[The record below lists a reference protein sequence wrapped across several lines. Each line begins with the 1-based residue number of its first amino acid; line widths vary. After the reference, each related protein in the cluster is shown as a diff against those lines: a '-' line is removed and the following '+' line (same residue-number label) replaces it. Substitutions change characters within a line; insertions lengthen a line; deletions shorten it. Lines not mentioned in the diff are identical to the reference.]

1 MVNSLCGKGNSVKN
15 VGVSGSKSFLVGS
28 CAARPRNAALDD
40 LLEDPIVHL
49 VMRRD
54 GIDEDTVRRFVRDSA
69 KRLRRP

>member
-1 MVNSLCGKGNSVKN
+1 MKN
-15 VGVSGSKSFLVGS
+15 AGATGAKSFLSGS
-28 CAARPRNAALDD
+28 PAALSRNAALDD
-40 LLEDPIVHL
+40 LLADPIVHL